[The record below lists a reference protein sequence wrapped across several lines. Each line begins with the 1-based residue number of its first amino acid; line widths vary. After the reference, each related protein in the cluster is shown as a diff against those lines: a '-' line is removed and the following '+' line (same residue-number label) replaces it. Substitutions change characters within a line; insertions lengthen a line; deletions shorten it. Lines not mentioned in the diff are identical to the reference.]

1 MSQKDL
7 KIKIGVSI
15 LLVLLLFFSV
25 FVIVA
30 ARSNLWEKWLA
41 KEESIQSS
49 ELITENSSWKYM
61 DTGQEPGVG
70 NVWTTIKYDADAWEE
85 KQGIYKKDLT
95 GDDLSSTAF
104 FRYEFNVENLNNF
117 QYMECNI
124 RYADAVIVYLNGSI
138 VYTGNVPSG
147 GYLSNQDMGA
157 SNTVNTIEEAT
168 FYITDMSDLKKGLNV
183 LAIELHRKDV
193 DSTKLYFHL
202 PYLRIFETKKEE
214 SVPDTKGMMLLIGDK
229 GDELGVNWMTDSD
242 RPYKIEYMEG
252 TKEEVDESTFS
263 TYSKTVIMGSKK
275 TKYDG
280 MFINTATLT
289 RLKPGTDYVYRAVQ
303 IGGKEGSEIYEFH
316 TAEKQETI
324 FAFPGIV
331 QFSQLTGQSSMKL
344 WQETLQKGIDLCGKT
359 DFLVIGKDNNL
370 QEDTLIKN
378 RVVGREM
385 GFRSALESKEIPTI
399 VACYGQSHEAKE
411 DEQAKNH
418 YWTYADMIFISLDVI
433 NNDYKLNRDFMEQL
447 IKERNRKWII
457 VMMNTSTFQENEE
470 MRREYGEMFQELD
483 VDVILSGG
491 RAYSRYYVGK
501 EGVETEGIIKKA
513 KGETV
518 YITAG
523 LFLGNMKRDAV
534 TLNREYS
541 KFYEEKPCIIKIKS
555 TRFDITIETYRI
567 EDGQKIDFCR
577 LVKNDK

>member
-202 PYLRIFETKKEE
+202 PYLRIFETKK
-214 SVPDTKGMMLLIGDK
+214 
-229 GDELGVNWMTDSD
+229 
-242 RPYKIEYMEG
+242 
-252 TKEEVDESTFS
+252 
-263 TYSKTVIMGSKK
+263 
-275 TKYDG
+275 
-280 MFINTATLT
+280 
-289 RLKPGTDYVYRAVQ
+289 
-303 IGGKEGSEIYEFH
+303 
-316 TAEKQETI
+316 
-324 FAFPGIV
+324 
-331 QFSQLTGQSSMKL
+331 
-344 WQETLQKGIDLCGKT
+344 
-359 DFLVIGKDNNL
+359 
-370 QEDTLIKN
+370 
-378 RVVGREM
+378 
-385 GFRSALESKEIPTI
+385 
-399 VACYGQSHEAKE
+399 
-411 DEQAKNH
+411 
-418 YWTYADMIFISLDVI
+418 
-433 NNDYKLNRDFMEQL
+433 
-447 IKERNRKWII
+447 
-457 VMMNTSTFQENEE
+457 TS
-470 MRREYGEMFQELD
+470 
-483 VDVILSGG
+483 
-491 RAYSRYYVGK
+491 
-501 EGVETEGIIKKA
+501 
-513 KGETV
+513 
-518 YITAG
+518 
-523 LFLGNMKRDAV
+523 
-534 TLNREYS
+534 
-541 KFYEEKPCIIKIKS
+541 
-555 TRFDITIETYRI
+555 
-567 EDGQKIDFCR
+567 
-577 LVKNDK
+577 